1 MLKQD
6 RARLMERH
14 ASRTNAMQP
23 SMSERVENKPVHQ
36 VEEQPQVE
44 ENQCASSG
52 RTTSG
57 RKPMQQVVVEP
68 QVEENQCRSSGRAS
82 TKANF
87 KYGSRRESICCKS
100 KRE

>member
-23 SMSERVENKPVHQ
+23 SSERVENKPVHQ

-44 ENQCASSG
+44 ENQC
-52 RTTSG
+52 
-57 RKPMQQVVVEP
+57 
-68 QVEENQCRSSGRAS
+68 
-82 TKANF
+82 
-87 KYGSRRESICCKS
+87 S
-100 KRE
+100 K

>member
-44 ENQCASSG
+44 ENQCN
-52 RTTSG
+52 
-57 RKPMQQVVVEP
+57 K
-68 QVEENQCRSSGRAS
+68 
-82 TKANF
+82 
-87 KYGSRRESICCKS
+87 
-100 KRE
+100 

>member
-44 ENQCASSG
+44 E
-52 RTTSG
+52 
-57 RKPMQQVVVEP
+57 KPMQQVVVEP
-68 QVEENQCRSSGRAS
+68 QVEEKPMQQVVVEPQVEEKPMQQVVAEQVQKPISS
-82 TKANF
+82 TEVEEKHML
-87 KYGSRRESICCKS
+87 
-100 KRE
+100 